1 MKTIIDYQNDE
12 REKVLLDVRDKQE
25 FEKETYPGARN
36 WYWEELIKVLEETPD
51 EFTQQFDKSVPIYLL
66 CYTGLHSDDLADILE
81 DMGYEVYS
89 LYGGWGAYMKWKF
102 ENYVKE
108 AQAENELSGEERVKE
123 IERSIVKKFR
133 KPIWRK
139 FTQALNEYDLIQ
151 DGDKIAVCI
160 SGGKDSMLM
169 AKLFQ
174 ELKRHGKNNFELV
187 FLVMNPGYNDINY
200 QVILN
205 NAKILDIPITVFKS
219 EIFDTVADIE
229 ESPCYLCARMRRGHL
244 YSYAKELGCNK
255 IALGHHYDDV
265 IETILMGM
273 LYGAQIQTMMPKL
286 HSTNFPGMTLIRPM
300 YCIREDDIIAW
311 RRYNDLEFIQCACRF
326 TEACTICDNGGGGSK
341 RQEVKVLLR
350 RLMRENPNIENSIF
364 RSIHSVALDTM
375 PGYKTEG
382 VEHSFLE
389 RFDRQEEALRAE
401 AAKAAVPDAE
411 Q

>member
-1 MKTIIDYQNDE
+1 MKRLMMKTIIDYQNDE

-36 WYWEELIKVLEETPD
+36 WYWEELIKVLEETPE

-81 DMGYEVYS
+81 EMGYEVYS

-108 AQAENELSGEERVKE
+108 AQAENEISGEDRVKE

-174 ELKRHGKNNFELV
+174 ELRKHGKANFNCGTTSER
-187 FLVMNPGYNDINY
+187 MKGNDYNF
-200 QVILN
+200 
-205 NAKILDIPITVFKS
+205 KIF
-219 EIFDTVADIE
+219 
-229 ESPCYLCARMRRGHL
+229 
-244 YSYAKELGCNK
+244 
-255 IALGHHYDDV
+255 
-265 IETILMGM
+265 
-273 LYGAQIQTMMPKL
+273 
-286 HSTNFPGMTLIRPM
+286 
-300 YCIREDDIIAW
+300 
-311 RRYNDLEFIQCACRF
+311 
-326 TEACTICDNGGGGSK
+326 
-341 RQEVKVLLR
+341 VK
-350 RLMRENPNIENSIF
+350 P
-364 RSIHSVALDTM
+364 A
-375 PGYKTEG
+375 
-382 VEHSFLE
+382 
-389 RFDRQEEALRAE
+389 
-401 AAKAAVPDAE
+401 
-411 Q
+411 